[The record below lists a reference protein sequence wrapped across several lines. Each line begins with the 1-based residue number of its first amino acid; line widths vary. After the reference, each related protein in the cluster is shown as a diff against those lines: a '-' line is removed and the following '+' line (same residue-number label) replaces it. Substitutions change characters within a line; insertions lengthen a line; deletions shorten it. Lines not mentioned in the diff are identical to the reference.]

1 MEKILRPVWAEID
14 LDALAYNMK
23 NIKTLAGDKEVIAVV
38 KADCYGH
45 GSVDTAPVFLE
56 NGASRLAVAVL
67 TEGIELRKSGITAP
81 IMILGYTP
89 EYLGEELIEYDLEQT
104 VYSIEYAKELSQTA
118 LSLNKKAKIHIALDT
133 GMGRIGFMPDEK
145 SLKEVAEICSLPGLN
160 VVGMF
165 THFST
170 ADEEN
175 KDYTHDQFEKYMNF
189 ARGLSELN
197 INIPLKHVSNSGAI
211 MDMPETFKDLDA
223 VRAGIILYGY
233 YPSDEVKKEN
243 LALKPALKI
252 KAKVAHVKTMDKNM
266 YISYGRTFKTD
277 RKSIIAT
284 IPIGYADG
292 YSRLLMP
299 GAKVIVNGRFAPVV
313 GRICMDQCMIDV
325 TDSGE
330 VKTGDEVIILG
341 ECGNLKINADNYAE
355 ILGTINYEILC
366 MFKHRIP
373 KVYLKDNK
381 PVIIRN
387 YI

>member
-23 NIKTLAGDKEVIAVV
+23 NIKALAKDKEVIAVV

-45 GSVDTAPVFLE
+45 GSVDTAPVLLE

-67 TEGIELRKSGITAP
+67 TEGIELRNSGITAP

-89 EYLGEELIEYDLEQT
+89 EYLGEELIKYDIEQT
-104 VYSIEYAKELSQTA
+104 VYSLEYAHNLSETA

-145 SLKEVAEICSLPGLN
+145 SLREVSEICSLPGLD
-160 VVGMF
+160 VIGMF

-175 KDYTHDQFEKYMNF
+175 KDYTNEQFSKYMKF
-189 ARGLSELN
+189 VECLSDLN

-243 LALKPALKI
+243 LSLKPALTI
-252 KAKVAHVKTMDKNM
+252 KAKIAHVKEMDKNM
-266 YISYGRTFKTD
+266 YISYGRTFKTE

-292 YSRLLMP
+292 YSRLLIP
-299 GAKVIVNGRFAPVV
+299 GAKVIVNGKFAPVV

-325 TDSGE
+325 TDVGT

-341 ECGNLKINADNYAE
+341 QSGDLKINADDYAE

-373 KVYLKDNK
+373 KVYIRNNK
-381 PVIIRN
+381 PAIVRN